1 MNEKEEIEAEFRELL
16 KGVADEDQQELKSMT
31 EGGELGLT
39 MSADLEAE
47 YTNILRQSG
56 LNVEQLE
63 LQESKDAEAT
73 EKWIAEV
80 TPALVMGDE
89 QQLILQQL
97 AEEREMSLDQSLAG
111 EDMEILAPVGFTVS
125 DSDTMTMDWVH
136 SPRVW
141 DAYAWARGAGWGCV
155 GGRAGRRVC
164 VDWWYSF
171 RPRWTKWYNAVS
183 RVYYNG
189 YYIVK
194 ASDKRY
200 NCKYARADV
209 DLLMNVYQF
218 NWKGWSR
225 WNALHVAGSNISVHR
240 RFDAVRRANY
250 PVLLRRRD
258 RAWIRVRTC
267 LDVYAKGSG
276 SYAELNFST
285 GSNQIR
291 APCLYVG

>member
-16 KGVADEDQQELKSMT
+16 KGVAAEEQQELKSII
-31 EGGELGLT
+31 EGGELGLK
-39 MSADLEAE
+39 MSEDLESE
-47 YTNILRQSG
+47 YTNLLRQSG

-63 LQESKDAEAT
+63 LQERKDAEAT

-89 QQLILQQL
+89 QQLVLQQL

-111 EDMEILAPVGFTVS
+111 EDMELLAPVGFTIS
-125 DSDTMTMDWVH
+125 DSDTMAMDWM
-136 SPRVW
+136 PNTKIW
-141 DAYAWARGAGWGCV
+141 NAYAWARGAGWGCI
-155 GGRAGRRVC
+155 GGRARRRVC

-171 RPRWTKWYNAVS
+171 RPQWTKWYNAVS

-189 YYIVK
+189 YYVVK
-194 ASDKRY
+194 ANDKWY

-209 DLLMNVYQF
+209 DILMNAYQY
-218 NWKGWSR
+218 NWKGQSK
-225 WNALHVAGSNISVHR
+225 WNVLHVAGSNISVHR
-240 RFDAVRRANY
+240 RFDAVRRTNY
-250 PVLLRRRD
+250 PVLLRKKD
-258 RAWIRVRTC
+258 RAWIKVRTC
-267 LDVYAKGSG
+267 LDVYAKGGG

-291 APCLYVG
+291 APWLYVG